1 MEARQPNISLQKKT
15 AARMAAVQSLYK
27 FTMNGDILTPAKQV
41 LLLKKQLTGNRDEQ
55 KLQVGAAVEPNYK
68 LVETLLGG
76 VEEWAVK
83 IDSRMQEVLNEQW
96 KRERMSP
103 VLVAILR
110 CGIFE
115 MFFAR
120 DMSPKIVIDEYAS
133 LTRHFF
139 EEPEVH
145 FVHAALSRLA
155 RKYTDALG
163 NVEGIAEGDA
173 PSDAPLDE

>member
-1 MEARQPNISLQKKT
+1 
-15 AARMAAVQSLYK
+15 
-27 FTMNGDILTPAKQV
+27 
-41 LLLKKQLTGNRDEQ
+41 
-55 KLQVGAAVEPNYK
+55 
-68 LVETLLGG
+68 
-76 VEEWAVK
+76 
-83 IDSRMQEVLNEQW
+83 MQEVLSEQW

-103 VLVAILR
+103 VLVAILQ

-120 DMSPKIVIDEYAS
+120 EISPKIVIDEYAR

-145 FVHAALSRLA
+145 FVHAALSKLA

-163 NVEGIAEGDA
+163 AQDA
-173 PSDAPLDE
+173 IPTDTDTGE